1 MGEGKLFVFIIYFFT
16 FIISKYP
23 TLQEKKIEIYHNM
36 SSATAMNSGGI
47 LSAWQQGIE
56 RKNRE
61 IRAARKKLEHRS
73 ADTLAHE
80 LMEMVAHEQAQEDDA
95 VRQCGE
101 LRLAPRLQSL
111 SVTQAAWRAMPLED
125 RQRLLQRCQGS
136 RGIILM

>member
-1 MGEGKLFVFIIYFFT
+1 MRAFRT
-16 FIISKYP
+16 
-23 TLQEKKIEIYHNM
+23 IEIDHNM